1 MKTAVDSSVLLDV
14 LMGDPRF
21 GSTSREALRLA
32 YDHGAL
38 VACEVVWAEVRAHFP
53 AAGPFQ
59 DALESLGVGFDAVS
73 ADAASL
79 AGQLWRDSRKK
90 RSAAGRD
97 RRVVADFLIGAHAQ
111 QQAEALLTRDAGFY
125 RAHFARLKVVT
136 P

>member
-1 MKTAVDSSVLLDV
+1 VKTAVDSSVLLDV

-21 GSTSREALRLA
+21 GTLSREALRAA

-90 RSAAGRD
+90 RSAPGRD
-97 RRVVADFLIGAHAQ
+97 RVVADFLIGAHAE
-111 QQAEALLTRDAGFY
+111 QQAEVLLTRDAGFY

>member
-1 MKTAVDSSVLLDV
+1 VKTAVDSSVLLDV

-21 GSTSREALRLA
+21 GAPSREALRSA

-38 VACEVVWAEVRAHFP
+38 VACEIVWAEIRAYFP
-53 AAGPFQ
+53 AAEPFQ
-59 DALESLGVGFDAVS
+59 DALESLGVRFDALS

-90 RSAAGRD
+90 RSAPSRD
-97 RRVVADFLIGAHAQ
+97 RVVADFLIGAHAQ
-111 QQAEALLTRDAGFY
+111 QQAEALLTRDEGFY
-125 RAHFARLKVVT
+125 RAYFARLKVVT